1 MSELMWTQSHETTPC
16 LRLLTS
22 IPLSWEEVVSSS
34 KNWLRYFTYVPLAS
48 RIQRWKENCNFIV
61 DSILMP
67 AVVAVSLLCLF
78 IACIPF
84 ISCGKINEETNDK
97 NVTIRP
103 WQYCEGCKITSDMY
117 SRAVNDHILLLK
129 KSRKSKTV
137 DAMGLLDHFC
147 DRDEFSEYRSFI
159 KMSCIK
165 ILDEFRVTFLES
177 FQGNATETSMT
188 NKKELYTRKKTC
200 KLSLYWY
207 GTTMNQLVSIAW
219 SSQ

>member
-1 MSELMWTQSHETTPC
+1 
-16 LRLLTS
+16 
-22 IPLSWEEVVSSS
+22 
-34 KNWLRYFTYVPLAS
+34 
-48 RIQRWKENCNFIV
+48 
-61 DSILMP
+61 MP

-78 IACIPF
+78 ITCIPF
-84 ISCGKINEETNDK
+84 ISCGKVNEETNDK

-188 NKKELYTRKKTC
+188 NKKELYARKKHVSVTILIWYNDEPARIYC
-200 KLSLYWY
+200 MIFPIVMSGYREGLS
-207 GTTMNQLVSIAW
+207 TV
-219 SSQ
+219 

>member
-1 MSELMWTQSHETTPC
+1 MCHRQRIDFVT
-16 LRLLTS
+16 
-22 IPLSWEEVVSSS
+22 IPL
-34 KNWLRYFTYVPLAS
+34 LS
-48 RIQRWKENCNFIV
+48 RIQRWKENFNFIV

-78 IACIPF
+78 ITCIPF
-84 ISCGKINEETNDK
+84 ISCGKVNEETNDK

-188 NKKELYTRKKTC
+188 NKKELYARKKHVSVTILIWYNDEPARIYC
-200 KLSLYWY
+200 MIFPIVMSGYREGLS
-207 GTTMNQLVSIAW
+207 TV
-219 SSQ
+219 